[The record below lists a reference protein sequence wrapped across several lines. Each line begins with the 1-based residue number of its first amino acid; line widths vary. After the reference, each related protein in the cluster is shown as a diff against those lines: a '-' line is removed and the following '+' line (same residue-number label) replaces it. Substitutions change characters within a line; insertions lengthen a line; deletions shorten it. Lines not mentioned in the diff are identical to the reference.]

1 MKVMVN
7 IKEKVTAPESAIILY
22 MALAMS
28 SGVAPEAATAPISSC
43 VASSLEMCGLAARAS
58 YKSNM
63 VE

>member
-1 MKVMVN
+1 MKVMV
-7 IKEKVTAPESAIILY
+7 IIQEKAIAPESAIILY

-43 VASSLEMCGLAARAS
+43 VASSFEMCGLAARAS